1 MQLRP
6 SQYRSFYDS
15 FFGYKAE
22 TLEHF
27 GFMEFLNLEH
37 SAAIDSENRQMKEIF
52 DNAANVSLEE
62 KSFFKTAK
70 DDKVNASLDQGD

>member
-6 SQYRSFYDS
+6 STYRNFYDS

-52 DNAANVSLEE
+52 DYAANVCMEE
-62 KSFFKTAK
+62 KSFTTVK
-70 DDKVNASLDQGD
+70 DDKVKASLD

>member
-62 KSFFKTAK
+62 KSFKTAK
-70 DDKVNASLDQGD
+70 DDKVNASFDQGD

>member
-62 KSFFKTAK
+62 KNSFFKTAK
-70 DDKVNASLDQGD
+70 DDKVNASLD